1 MDEVIKAKIDI
12 TKGRSDEFELVARRL
27 GKLIDALDLDVDTNN
42 ELVNLIC
49 KQVNVA
55 ERDALLRP
63 LADAFR
69 KQGIIRRGHGDN
81 NQQRQDGVAQQN
93 FPG

>member
-1 MDEVIKAKIDI
+1 MDDTIIKAKVDV
-12 TKGRSDEFELVARRL
+12 TKGRSDEFELIAKRL

-55 ERDALLRP
+55 ERDAFVFGFDMASKLMH
-63 LADAFR
+63 DYYS
-69 KQGIIRRGHGDN
+69 N
-81 NQQRQDGVAQQN
+81 EEE
-93 FPG
+93 

>member
-27 GKLIDALDLDVDTNN
+27 GKLIDALDLDVDTSN

-55 ERDALLRP
+55 ERDAFVFGFDMASKLMH
-63 LADAFR
+63 DYYS
-69 KQGIIRRGHGDN
+69 N
-81 NQQRQDGVAQQN
+81 EEE
-93 FPG
+93 

>member
-27 GKLIDALDLDVDTNN
+27 GRLIDALDLDVDTNN
-42 ELVNLIC
+42 ELVNLMC

-55 ERDALLRP
+55 ERDAFMFGFDMASKLMH
-63 LADAFR
+63 DYYS
-69 KQGIIRRGHGDN
+69 DEEE
-81 NQQRQDGVAQQN
+81 
-93 FPG
+93 

>member
-27 GKLIDALDLDVDTNN
+27 GRLIDALDLDVDTNN
-42 ELVNLIC
+42 ELVNLMC

-55 ERDALLRP
+55 ERDAFMFGFDMASKLMHDYYSDEEEQP
-63 LADAFR
+63 DT
-69 KQGIIRRGHGDN
+69 
-81 NQQRQDGVAQQN
+81 
-93 FPG
+93 

>member
-55 ERDALLRP
+55 ERDAFVFGFDMASKLMH
-63 LADAFR
+63 DYYS
-69 KQGIIRRGHGDN
+69 N
-81 NQQRQDGVAQQN
+81 EEE
-93 FPG
+93 

>member
-55 ERDALLRP
+55 ERDAFVFGFDMASKLMH
-63 LADAFR
+63 DYYS
-69 KQGIIRRGHGDN
+69 DEEE
-81 NQQRQDGVAQQN
+81 
-93 FPG
+93 